1 MKKNKFLRLVLLL
14 LCIASVLLHVC
25 YLGRG
30 IASGDQVAVLPFE
43 INADED
49 IEYIHRGIR
58 VMISSRIAGG
68 DHITVIEHNV
78 VRDVLAV
85 VTPTKLTNKVVQDI
99 GSRLGADYVVFGSIT
114 KIGNNLS
121 IDIKL
126 LSVLSGGIAV
136 PVFTQ
141 SLGLD
146 EVIPEITVLAQEIRG
161 IISTGFEDLKPK
173 TTGIE
178 LPEANETVLK
188 EESETGGVE
197 TEKVEEVD
205 LADDSTQLEES
216 VSPSDGVSD
225 ENKDKGE
232 FISEQLTEPEGL
244 RESNLKRKNEIDS
257 LDENPVYQ
265 NSVDDLDKIPETNRK
280 GISE

>member
-1 MKKNKFLRLVLLL
+1 
-14 LCIASVLLHVC
+14 
-25 YLGRG
+25 LGRG
-30 IASGDQVAVLPFE
+30 IARGDQVAVLPFE

-49 IEYIHRGIR
+49 IEYLHRGIR
-58 VMISSRIAGG
+58 EMISSRIAGG
-68 DHITVIEHNV
+68 DHITVIEHNA
-78 VRDVLAV
+78 VRDVLAAI
-85 VTPTKLTNKVVQDI
+85 TPTKLTNKVVQDI
-99 GSRLGADYVVFGSIT
+99 GSRLGTDYVVFGSIT

-121 IDIKL
+121 IDMKL
-126 LSVLSGGIAV
+126 LSVSSGGIAV

-146 EVIPEITVLAQEIRG
+146 EVIPKITVLAQEIRG
-161 IISTGFEDLKPK
+161 IISTGFEDAKTKP
-173 TTGIE
+173 TGIE
-178 LPEANETVLK
+178 LPEVNETVLK
-188 EESETGGVE
+188 EGSETGGVK
-197 TEKVEEVD
+197 TEKVEEVE
-205 LADDSTQLEES
+205 LADDSTELEES

-265 NSVDDLDKIPETNRK
+265 NSIDDLDKISETNRK